1 MHNAQQPTVVGYLY
15 VHTSF
20 RSALFG
26 LCFQERILK
35 PKQLWEFI
43 RCPKTY
49 KVVAE
54 NLVFFGGPSFLGKSI
69 LSKVPHWESSP
80 GSLLQWLVLALPEV
94 QGAPEV
100 KKVVCGSSFNF
111 ITLSRPHR
119 HPAWRPSLAGSPKL
133 LFLMQ
138 AHGKRP
144 LASKHTVHHRTL
156 TVQTS

>member
-54 NLVFFGGPSFLGKSI
+54 NLVFLGGLPS
-69 LSKVPHWESSP
+69 W
-80 GSLLQWLVLALPEV
+80 
-94 QGAPEV
+94 V
-100 KKVVCGSSFNF
+100 KAFFQKCRTEKVVLVVFCSGWYWLFRKCKG
-111 ITLSRPHR
+111 LLKSR
-119 HPAWRPSLAGSPKL
+119 KL
-133 LFLMQ
+133 FVEV
-138 AHGKRP
+138 R
-144 LASKHTVHHRTL
+144 SI
-156 TVQTS
+156 S